1 MKYSVKTTKRFE
13 KDVKR
18 CIKRS
23 YPMEKLKE
31 VIKLLEDKGTLP
43 PKYRPHKLSGNYE
56 GIWECHITSDWLLMW
71 QQDDAELILLFV
83 STGTHSDVF

>member
-1 MKYSVKTTKRFE
+1 MKYKVKTTKRFE
-13 KDVKR
+13 KDIKR
-18 CIKRS
+18 CIKRR

-31 VIKLLEDKGTLP
+31 VIELLENNGTLP

-71 QQDDAELILLFV
+71 QQDDAELVLLFV
-83 STGTHSDVF
+83 NTGTHSDVF

>member
-1 MKYSVKTTKRFE
+1 MKYKVKTTKRFE

-18 CIKRS
+18 CIKRR

-31 VIKLLEDKGTLP
+31 VIELLENNGTLP
-43 PKYRPHKLSGNYE
+43 SKYRPHKLSGNYE

-83 STGTHSDVF
+83 NTGTHSDVF

>member
-1 MKYSVKTTKRFE
+1 MKYKVKTTKRFE

-18 CIKRS
+18 CIKRR

-31 VIKLLEDKGTLP
+31 VIGLLENNGTLP
-43 PKYRPHKLSGNYE
+43 PKYHPHKLSGNYE
-56 GIWECHITSDWLLMW
+56 GIWECHISSDWLLMW

-83 STGTHSDVF
+83 NTGTHSDVF

>member
-1 MKYSVKTTKRFE
+1 MKYIVKTTKRFE

-18 CIKRS
+18 CIKRR

-31 VIKLLEDKGTLP
+31 VIGLLENNGTLP

-71 QQDDAELILLFV
+71 QQDDEELILLFV
-83 STGTHSDVF
+83 NTGTHSDVF

>member
-1 MKYSVKTTKRFE
+1 MKYNVKTTKRFE

-18 CIKRS
+18 CIKRR

-31 VIKLLEDKGTLP
+31 VIELLEDRGTLP